1 MAQYMVKSWRGFLTL
16 LSTSGT
22 FRRPSGDFRQVLRH
36 VEIDFL
42 TMQRILD
49 VSRFLYSRG
58 WQV

>member
-22 FRRPSGDFRQVLRH
+22 FGRPSDDFGQVLRH